1 MSSIA
6 SIVYCLLSIV
16 DGLISLPKAQSL
28 RGLVLSK
35 TAETVTHRESLL
47 GISFGKH
54 PLLHPYFMR
63 HLEKIGWQAGCLPYS
78 VKKKS
83 DGRQD
88 AYPTVLRKK
97 SDGRQDAY
105 PTVLRLGL
113 TRLGNWCFLDNLFR
127 IWFFRSRLR
136 DRVFFHLNFLHILP
150 ETIITT

>member
-78 VKKKS
+78 VKEKI
-83 DGRQD
+83 GWQ
-88 AYPTVLRKK
+88 A
-97 SDGRQDAY
+97 G
-105 PTVLRLGL
+105 
-113 TRLGNWCFLDNLFR
+113 C
-127 IWFFRSRLR
+127 
-136 DRVFFHLNFLHILP
+136 LP
-150 ETIITT
+150 YSVKEKIGWQARCLPYSVKAWVDSSW